1 MQLRDNIFSYFIDSK
16 LSLPRSSLIPRV
28 RRGNFLSKTHIVC
41 RYTRSFYFLLTAPP
55 SILILPR
62 NDSSAPSRR
71 FRVVS
76 YLRLP
81 FPSPRSAL
89 PGVTFLPNARARWA
103 LAPLDHTRR
112 LSQSII
118 TCREKL
124 RYSLNVFAARLSM
137 VAVEVTGP
145 WGLWPAGPG
154 EPLPPPF
161 RACRNLRSSA
171 NARSLC
177 DAPLSVSL
185 SQLYFVSA
193 TFMCMYDPETLWNIL
208 LLPCSC
214 LIRLSHRQRIKRL
227 VRYYVA

>member
-1 MQLRDNIFSYFIDSK
+1 MQPRDNIFSYFIDSK
-16 LSLPRSSLIPRV
+16 LSLPRSSLIARV
-28 RRGNFLSKTHIVC
+28 GRSNFLSKTHIVC
-41 RYTRSFYFLLTAPP
+41 CYTRSFHFLTAPP
-55 SILILPR
+55 SVLILPR

-89 PGVTFLPNARARWA
+89 PGATFLLNARTRWA

-124 RYSLNVFAARLSM
+124 RYSLNVFAARPSM
-137 VAVEVTGP
+137 VAMEVTGP

-161 RACRNLRSSA
+161 RPCRNLT
-171 NARSLC
+171 RSL
-177 DAPLSVSL
+177 SVTL
-185 SQLYFVSA
+185 PPAFPYLNYTLVSA
-193 TFMCMYDPETLWNIL
+193 MFMCMYDPETL
-208 LLPCSC
+208 
-214 LIRLSHRQRIKRL
+214 
-227 VRYYVA
+227 